1 MAAISSQIRVIRRE
15 NGSVEKMRGCQPCCS
30 KFHGIDQVYN
40 IGVKLVQAAYE
51 ERAKEVKFKF
61 GVKRQREPSRPNN
74 LCPCVIFH
82 AIFRSKQQ
90 RQVPVSLQVLQQ
102 SSQSTRNAI
111 QFRQKVLS
119 NNGNSHSNHPRY
131 PISYVYISLGRI
143 TCGS

>member
-15 NGSVEKMRGCQPCCS
+15 HGFVEKMRGCQPCCS
-30 KFHGIDQVYN
+30 KYHGIDQVYN

-90 RQVPVSLQVLQQ
+90 RRVPVSLQVLQQ

-119 NNGNSHSNHPRY
+119 NNCNSHSNHPRLSYQLCMYMY
-131 PISYVYISLGRI
+131 PLKG
-143 TCGS
+143 